1 MVCSSNIA
9 EASVGGGRERGGE
22 WEEVRAE
29 WRQVIQ
35 GLVGRVRTWASTPSE
50 VGAMKRSGQSRNMA

>member
-9 EASVGGGRERGGE
+9 EASVAGGKGRGGE

-29 WRQVIQ
+29 WWQVVQ
-35 GLVGRVRTWASTPSE
+35 GLMGRVRTWASTPNK
-50 VGAMKRSGQSRNMA
+50 VGAMKRSGQSRNMT